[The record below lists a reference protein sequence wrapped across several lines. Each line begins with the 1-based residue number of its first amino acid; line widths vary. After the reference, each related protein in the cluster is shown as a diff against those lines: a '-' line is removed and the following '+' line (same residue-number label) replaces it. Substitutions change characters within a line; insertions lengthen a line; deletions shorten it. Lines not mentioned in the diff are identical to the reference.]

1 MKIITKCIIY
11 AVSNVHNVII
21 FCYFDG
27 PSGKHLITLAIKSQI
42 AVPCSFSD
50 NVGFF
55 LGF

>member
-42 AVPCSFSD
+42 AVPCSFSE
-50 NVGFF
+50 NVGFC